1 MNLTQK
7 QIDFAKVM
15 VENIM
20 IGIIPVIKQYID
32 GQVTKTK
39 NEIISEIK
47 LDGKFDIQKLNETKT
62 TLKEHSF
69 NLAKDLFSDEDFGTA
84 YDNLKNVSPKNPMM
98 KETTTNPTISDVNI
112 DNLEIDYT
120 KEISMDSVLNMA
132 EKVNE
137 NIITGEYKSPSIK
150 LLNNLQKQDFSRFLD

>member
-1 MNLTQK
+1 MELSKK
-7 QIDFAKVM
+7 QIEFAKFM

-20 IGIIPVIKQYID
+20 EGILPVIKSYID
-32 GQVTKTK
+32 DKVTKTK

-84 YDNLKNVSPKNPMM
+84 YDNLKSVSPKNPVM
-98 KETTTNPTISDVNI
+98 KETTTNPISDINI
-112 DNLEIDYT
+112 NNLEIDYT
-120 KEISMDSVLNMA
+120 KEISMDSVLQMA
-132 EKVNE
+132 NKVNE
-137 NIITGEYKSPSIK
+137 NIVTGEYKSPSVK
-150 LLNNLQKQDFSRFLD
+150 LLNNLQTQDFSRFLD